1 MRTLKSLAGKFE
13 RKRLRDEKSQER
25 EIFFVYFCNC
35 MCQVSMLML
44 LILFEVHMQH
54 IFYVYRYAIY
64 ACLWHMFHYFFKIRH
79 VVWKTKN
86 WNSLKGVDFAL
97 TSPWLHDIKTE
108 GKEQSTSNRRAL
120 EGHAPRCTTRES
132 EKVSFNETP
141 SGWEGQMGGG
151 GGEEFALKISWRIIW
166 GLVSG

>member
-1 MRTLKSLAGKFE
+1 MVWMEVNLFKWTQSALPRFCSIVWL
-13 RKRLRDEKSQER
+13 
-25 EIFFVYFCNC
+25 FFVYFCNC

-64 ACLWHMFHYFFKIRH
+64 LCFWRMFHYFFR
-79 VVWKTKN
+79 
-86 WNSLKGVDFAL
+86 FAIFCGRQKAETHSRGL
-97 TSPWLHDIKTE
+97 ILPWLAHDFKNIKTE

-141 SGWEGQMGGG
+141 SGWEGQMGGKNLHLRFLG
-151 GGEEFALKISWRIIW
+151 GSYEDL
-166 GLVSG
+166 